1 MKLEDNHKCFV
12 CGKKNP
18 DGLKINFKVSDN
30 KIQAE
35 FIPHSSLQGYAN
47 IVHGGIISTLLD
59 EAMGK
64 LAFELGINCLTAEIN
79 VRFKNPAYVGRKYV
93 LTGEI
98 VRKTHRIVFAKSK
111 IQSESDLLIAE
122 ATGKLMIV

>member
-12 CGKKNP
+12 CGKKNS

-30 KIQAE
+30 KIKAE
-35 FIPHSSLQGYAN
+35 FIPSSSLQGYAN
-47 IVHGGIISTLLD
+47 IVHGGIVSTLLD

-79 VRFKNPAYVGRKYV
+79 VRFKNPAYVGKKYI

-98 VRKTHRIVFAKSK
+98 LRRTHRIVFAMSK
-111 IQSESDLLIAE
+111 IQSESNLLIAE
-122 ATGKLMIV
+122 ATGKLIVV

>member
-12 CGKKNP
+12 CGKENP
-18 DGLKINFKVSDN
+18 DGLKIDFKVSDN

-35 FIPHSSLQGYAN
+35 FVPRSSLQGYASV
-47 IVHGGIISTLLD
+47 VHGGIISTLLD

-79 VRFKNPAYVGRKYV
+79 VRFKNPAYVGKKYI

-98 VRKTHRIVFAKSK
+98 LRKTHRIVFAKSK
-111 IQSESDLLIAE
+111 MQSESDLLIAE

>member
-79 VRFKNPAYVGRKYV
+79 VRFKNPAYVGKKYII
-93 LTGEI
+93 TGEI
-98 VRKTHRIVFAKSK
+98 LRKTHRIVFAKSK
-111 IQSESDLLIAE
+111 MQSESDLLIAE

>member
-18 DGLKINFKVSDN
+18 DGLKIDFKISGN
-30 KIQAE
+30 KSKAE
-35 FIPHSSLQGYAN
+35 FLPSGSLQGYAN

-79 VRFKNPAYVGRKYV
+79 VRFKNPAYTDRKYL

-98 VRKTHRIVFAKSK
+98 LRKTHRIVFAKSK
-111 IQSESDLLIAE
+111 MQSESDLLIAE
-122 ATGKLMIV
+122 ATAKLMVI

>member
-12 CGKKNP
+12 CGKENP
-18 DGLKINFKVSDN
+18 DGLKIDFKISNN
-30 KIQAE
+30 KIQAT
-35 FIPHSSLQGYAN
+35 FMPRSSLQGYAN
-47 IVHGGIISTLLD
+47 IVHGGIVSTLLD

-111 IQSESDLLIAE
+111 MQSESDLLIAE
-122 ATGKLMIV
+122 AIGKLMVV

>member
-79 VRFKNPAYVGRKYV
+79 VRFKNPAYVGRKYL

-98 VRKTHRIVFAKSK
+98 LRKTHRIVFAKSK
-111 IQSESDLLIAE
+111 MQSESDLLIAE

>member
-79 VRFKNPAYVGRKYV
+79 VRFKNPAYVGRKYL

-98 VRKTHRIVFAKSK
+98 LRKTHRIVFAKSK
-111 IQSESDLLIAE
+111 MQSESDLLIAE
-122 ATGKLMIV
+122 AIGKLMVV

>member
-18 DGLKINFKVSDN
+18 DGLKIDFKVSDN
-30 KIQAE
+30 RIQAE
-35 FIPHSSLQGYAN
+35 FVPRSSLQGYAN

-79 VRFKNPAYVGRKYV
+79 VRFKNPAYVGKKYV
-93 LTGEI
+93 LTGELLK
-98 VRKTHRIVFAKSK
+98 KTHRIVFAKAK
-111 IQSESDLLIAE
+111 VQSESDLLIAE
-122 ATGKLMIV
+122 ATGKLMVV

>member
-79 VRFKNPAYVGRKYV
+79 VRFKNPAYVGRKYL

-98 VRKTHRIVFAKSK
+98 LRKTHRIVFAKSK

-122 ATGKLMIV
+122 ATGKLIIV

>member
-79 VRFKNPAYVGRKYV
+79 VRFKNPAYTGRKY
-93 LTGEI
+93 LLIGEI
-98 VRKTHRIVFAKSK
+98 LKKSHKIVFAKAK
-111 IQSESDLLIAE
+111 ILYESDLLIAE

>member
-47 IVHGGIISTLLD
+47 IVHGGIISMLLD

-79 VRFKNPAYVGRKYV
+79 VRFKNPAYVGRKYFFNRRNLKKNPQDCICQV
-93 LTGEI
+93 KDT
-98 VRKTHRIVFAKSK
+98 K
-111 IQSESDLLIAE
+111 
-122 ATGKLMIV
+122 

>member
-18 DGLKINFKVSDN
+18 DGLKIDFKVSDN
-30 KIQAE
+30 RIQAE
-35 FIPHSSLQGYAN
+35 FMPRSSLQGYAN
-47 IVHGGIISTLLD
+47 IVHGGIISALLD

-79 VRFKNPAYVGRKYV
+79 VRFREPAYVGRKYV
-93 LTGEI
+93 LTGELLK
-98 VRKTHRIVFAKSK
+98 KTHRIVFAKAK
-111 IQSESDLLIAE
+111 IQDESDLVIAE
-122 ATGKLMIV
+122 ATAKLMVV

>member
-12 CGKKNP
+12 CGKKNS

-79 VRFKNPAYVGRKYV
+79 VRFKNPAYVGRKYF

-98 VRKTHRIVFAKSK
+98 LRKTHRIVFAKSK
-111 IQSESDLLIAE
+111 MQSESDLLIAE

>member
-12 CGKKNP
+12 CGKENP
-18 DGLKINFKVSDN
+18 DGLKIDFKVSDN
-30 KIQAE
+30 RIRAK
-35 FIPHSSLQGYAN
+35 FIPRSSLQGYVGV
-47 IVHGGIISTLLD
+47 VHGGIISTLLD

-111 IQSESDLLIAE
+111 MQSESNLLIAE
-122 ATGKLMIV
+122 ATAKLMVV

>member
-18 DGLKINFKVSDN
+18 DGLKINFKVSNN

-79 VRFKNPAYVGRKYV
+79 VRFKNPAYTGRKYL

-98 VRKTHRIVFAKSK
+98 LRKTHRIVFAKSK
-111 IQSESDLLIAE
+111 MQSESDLLIAE

>member
-12 CGKKNP
+12 CGKKNS
-18 DGLKINFKVSDN
+18 DGLKIDFKVSDN

-35 FIPHSSLQGYAN
+35 FVPRSSLQGYTN
-47 IVHGGIISTLLD
+47 IVHGGIISMLLD

-79 VRFKNPAYVGRKYV
+79 VRFKNPAYVGKKYV
-93 LTGEI
+93 LTGELLK
-98 VRKTHRIVFAKSK
+98 KTHRIVFAKAK
-111 IQSESDLLIAE
+111 IQDESDLLIAE
-122 ATGKLMIV
+122 ATGKLMVV

>member
-18 DGLKINFKVSDN
+18 DGLKIDFKVLDN

-35 FIPHSSLQGYAN
+35 FVPRSSLQGYAN

-64 LAFELGINCLTAEIN
+64 LAFELGIDCLTAEIN
-79 VRFKNPAYVGRKYV
+79 VRFKNPAYVGREYL

-98 VRKTHRIVFAKSK
+98 LKKTHKIVFAKAK
-111 IQSESDLLIAE
+111 IQDESDLLIAE
-122 ATGKLMIV
+122 ATGKLMVV

>member
-18 DGLKINFKVSDN
+18 DGLKIDFKVSDN
-30 KIQAE
+30 KIQAK
-35 FIPHSSLQGYAN
+35 FMPRSSLQGYAN

-79 VRFKNPAYVGRKYV
+79 VRFREPAYVDKEYI
-93 LTGEI
+93 LTGEV
-98 VRKTHRIVFAKSK
+98 VRKTHRIVFAKAK
-111 IQSESDLLIAE
+111 IQDESDMIIAE
-122 ATGKLMIV
+122 ATGKLMVV

>member
-79 VRFKNPAYVGRKYV
+79 VRFKNPAYVGRKYF

-98 VRKTHRIVFAKSK
+98 LRKTHRIVFAKSK
-111 IQSESDLLIAE
+111 MQSESDLLIAE

>member
-79 VRFKNPAYVGRKYV
+79 VRFKNPAYVGRKYI

-98 VRKTHRIVFAKSK
+98 LRKTHRIVFAKSK
-111 IQSESDLLIAE
+111 MQSESDLLIAE